1 MGTTEIIM
9 FNVNERNS
17 RNDDNVLSIDNN
29 AKNLLIDWYNI
40 ISKNGKANVMIIS
53 SC

>member
-9 FNVNERNS
+9 FNVKERNS

-29 AKNLLIDWYNI
+29 AKI
-40 ISKNGKANVMIIS
+40 
-53 SC
+53 C